1 MGLFQRKKMQKK
13 KIWYFAIMRDG
24 RRVQR
29 STGTS
34 NKKLAQDI
42 YDNALSDIVKKKWFK
57 NEKAR
62 TTKFHELWEHYRR
75 RYEKKRDVTSSKQLL
90 PYFGDMKL
98 AEITS
103 EDVENYILDRQE
115 SPLNPADSTIYQ
127 EFSLGR
133 RMFNVARK
141 VWKWTS
147 ENPFADIF
155 VKEMLDLDNG
165 RDRWLRHEEE
175 RILMEKADRPIYLR
189 DLIIFAIHTGCRRGE
204 ILSLN
209 WEDNINLF
217 TRTIKVR
224 ISKRKKKDKGN
235 LNKKFKTIPMS
246 DTLFQMLLNRSKVI
260 HISGRVFPI
269 SSSSARHAFDE
280 AVKSACLENFRFH
293 DLRHTFATRLVQA
306 GVNLYVVKELMGHE
320 SIKTTER
327 YAHHYPESLRPSV
340 MVLDEVP
347 DMEKMEK
354 TLKEAMKKASGE
366 KS

>member
-1 MGLFQRKKMQKK
+1 MGLFKVN

-24 RRVQR
+24 KRVQG
-29 STGTS
+29 STGSS
-34 NKKLAQDI
+34 NKKLAQAI
-42 YDNALSDIVKKKWFK
+42 YENALSDIVKKKWFR

-62 TTKFHELWEHYRR
+62 TKTFRELWEHYRR
-75 RYEKKRDVTSSKQLL
+75 KYEKQRDETSSKRLL
-90 PYFGDMKL
+90 PHFGDMKL

-103 EDVENYILDRQE
+103 EDIEDYILIRQE
-115 SPLNPADSTIYQ
+115 SPTPPADTTIYQ

-141 VWKWTS
+141 IWKWTS
-147 ENPFADIF
+147 ENPFSDIY
-155 VKEMLDLDNG
+155 VKEMLDLDNS

-175 RILMEKADRPIYLR
+175 KILLEKAARPGYLR

-204 ILSLN
+204 ILSTT
-209 WEDNINLF
+209 WQDNIDLF
-217 TRTIKVR
+217 RRVIKVE

-235 LNKKFKTIPMS
+235 LKKKYKTIPMS
-246 DTLFQMLLNRSKVI
+246 NTLFQMLLKRSKVM

-280 AVKSACLENFRFH
+280 AVKRAGIENFRFH

-306 GVNLYVVKELMGHE
+306 GVNLYAVKELLGHE
-320 SIKTTER
+320 SINTTSR

-340 MVLDEVP
+340 MVLDTIP
-347 DMEKMEK
+347 DMEKMAEI
-354 TLKEAMKKASGE
+354 LKEDMGKASGE
-366 KS
+366 NS